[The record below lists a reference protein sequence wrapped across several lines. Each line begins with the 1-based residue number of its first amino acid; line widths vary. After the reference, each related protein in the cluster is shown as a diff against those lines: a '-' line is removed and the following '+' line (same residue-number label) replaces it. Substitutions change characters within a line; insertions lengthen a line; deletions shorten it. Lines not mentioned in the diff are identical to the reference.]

1 MNGPGQPEEQ
11 QEEGGRRTN
20 VFKLFLNLAGDLSP
34 DSLRS
39 ADEQERI
46 VAGADGKPTQI
57 AKYLHGVGDS
67 KNFLVRVLGG
77 GGGAGLVTR
86 IVRGYTFIS
95 RNFEP
100 GDRIFIVGFSRG
112 AYTARALAG
121 SWTPRKTISPA
132 TGRRPIAWD
141 PRSGSRTGAG
151 S

>member
-1 MNGPGQPEEQ
+1 MEWTRAARGA
-11 QEEGGRRTN
+11 GGAGRPPDH

-77 GGGAGLVTR
+77 GGGAGLV
-86 IVRGYTFIS
+86 
-95 RNFEP
+95 
-100 GDRIFIVGFSRG
+100 
-112 AYTARALAG
+112 
-121 SWTPRKTISPA
+121 
-132 TGRRPIAWD
+132 
-141 PRSGSRTGAG
+141 
-151 S
+151 